1 MSKKKNIMPDLAR
14 FVVLKDMARAVMQ
27 DTRMAI
33 LKKLYED
40 GKQTVTQLI
49 ELTGEDQSV
58 VSSHLKK
65 LRDAGLVENEKTGK
79 YRHYYVSK
87 AHFHALI
94 EWVER
99 MPTNKEG

>member
-1 MSKKKNIMPDLAR
+1 MPDLAR

-33 LKKLYED
+33 LKKLYEE
-40 GKQTVTQLI
+40 GRQTVKQLI
-49 ELTGEDQSV
+49 DFTGEDQSV
-58 VSSHLKK
+58 VSAHLRT

-79 YRHYYVSK
+79 YRHYYISK
-87 AHFHALI
+87 PHFHALI
-94 EWVER
+94 AWVES